1 MGRLQGK
8 IALITGT
15 ADGQGRAAALAFAR
29 EGAKVVGC
37 DLKTDLAAETVDM
50 VRRAGGEMVSMQPLH
65 LNDEEQVKAWIDF
78 AVKSYGDFDILYN
91 NASGVRGGSIE
102 SLTREDWD
110 FNIANEVTILFL
122 AIKHALPIFKRKGRG
137 VILNTGS
144 VAGMVGAAMP
154 GNIPGNFVHNISK
167 AAVIRMGVNLAVEL
181 SPYNIRVNTVSP
193 GLIDTPAV
201 RPLLEAGG
209 LEPFMRSLL
218 VKRKGEGSD
227 IAQAAVFLCSDEAS
241 YITGANLPVD
251 GGWTAS
257 GGLGQPDPETT
268 KIFAEAMAK
277 LSTIPGG
284 PK

>member
-1 MGRLQGK
+1 
-8 IALITGT
+8 
-15 ADGQGRAAALAFAR
+15 
-29 EGAKVVGC
+29 
-37 DLKTDLAAETVDM
+37 
-50 VRRAGGEMVSMQPLH
+50 
-65 LNDEEQVKAWIDF
+65 
-78 AVKSYGDFDILYN
+78 
-91 NASGVRGGSIE
+91 
-102 SLTREDWD
+102 
-110 FNIANEVTILFL
+110 
-122 AIKHALPIFKRKGRG
+122 
-137 VILNTGS
+137 
-144 VAGMVGAAMP
+144 MVGAAMP

-209 LEPFMRSLL
+209 LEPFMRSIL

-257 GGLGQPDPETT
+257 GGLGQPDPDTT
-268 KIFAEAMAK
+268 RIFAEAMAK